1 MGQGNMTLGIFTNN
15 IDNRLFG
22 HTVEWKVKK
31 KKSDRTV
38 EKHKKKQEY
47 RNYTLQQFVRTY
59 TCRYTNLDYI
69 LTKSQFC
76 LGNL

>member
-1 MGQGNMTLGIFTNN
+1 MGQGNMNLGIFTNN

-47 RNYTLQQFVRTY
+47 RNYTVQQYLWGHIHVDTQTWTTF
-59 TCRYTNLDYI
+59 
-69 LTKSQFC
+69 
-76 LGNL
+76 

>member
-1 MGQGNMTLGIFTNN
+1 MGQGNMNLGIFTNN

-47 RNYTLQQFVRTY
+47 WNYTVQLCEDIY
-59 TCRYTNLDYI
+59 M
-69 LTKSQFC
+69 
-76 LGNL
+76 

>member
-1 MGQGNMTLGIFTNN
+1 MGQGNMNLGIFTNN

-38 EKHKKKQEY
+38 EKHKKKQ
-47 RNYTLQQFVRTY
+47 
-59 TCRYTNLDYI
+59 
-69 LTKSQFC
+69 
-76 LGNL
+76 

>member
-1 MGQGNMTLGIFTNN
+1 MGQGNMNLGIFTNN

-38 EKHKKKQEY
+38 EKHKKKRISKLHCTAICEDIY
-47 RNYTLQQFVRTY
+47 M
-59 TCRYTNLDYI
+59 
-69 LTKSQFC
+69 
-76 LGNL
+76 

>member
-31 KKSDRTV
+31 KKKSDRTV
-38 EKHKKKQEY
+38 EKHKKKQ
-47 RNYTLQQFVRTY
+47 
-59 TCRYTNLDYI
+59 
-69 LTKSQFC
+69 
-76 LGNL
+76 

>member
-31 KKSDRTV
+31 KKSDQTV
-38 EKHKKKQEY
+38 ESIK
-47 RNYTLQQFVRTY
+47 RNNNIETTLYSFVRTY
-59 TCRYTNLDYI
+59 TCR
-69 LTKSQFC
+69 
-76 LGNL
+76 